1 MRQRLV
7 RLKRPYLHRELGR
20 YAWHIRGLPWLPLRG
35 FDEGLPLHRAL
46 GGGRRLGGRIPV
58 LVCHPS
64 PVPQSGRIVS
74 LLAVRLPPLE
84 SVGLVHRALESP
96 LHAPHSVQGALIL
109 RPGPSLL
116 SPPRKPGEPFRTTAS
131 QTRLFLENS
140 SAERTAPGGQCHRQR
155 RASFESRDGDAVYLG
170 AGCAVGIPGAGRPA
184 GPRILPCSAQGPL
197 GRNHVRECAVG
208 IDRAGGT
215 NVPVFVGRGGSC
227 RQERLGCIVPRSVDR
242 IDVADCGD
250 RGLELALLH
259 GRRDSYGERSPLRQ
273 LVHSGDARRHHQAFS
288 EPGSLQRGRS
298 LRRPLPLFVQGE
310 FVAVVAPLGLLAH
323 Y

>member
-1 MRQRLV
+1 M
-7 RLKRPYLHRELGR
+7 
-20 YAWHIRGLPWLPLRG
+20 
-35 FDEGLPLHRAL
+35 
-46 GGGRRLGGRIPV
+46 
-58 LVCHPS
+58 S
-64 PVPQSGRIVS
+64 PT
-74 LLAVRLPPLE
+74 
-84 SVGLVHRALESP
+84 
-96 LHAPHSVQGALIL
+96 
-109 RPGPSLL
+109 
-116 SPPRKPGEPFRTTAS
+116 RKPGEPFRTQQVKPDFS
-131 QTRLFLENS
+131 RKFIRCNS
-140 SAERTAPGGQCHRQR
+140 SAEHQGDNVIGRGE
-155 RASFESRDGDAVYLG
+155 RASFESRDEAAVYLG

-184 GPRILPCSAQGPL
+184 GPRSMPCSAQGPL

-242 IDVADCGD
+242 IDFADCGD

-259 GRRDSYGERSPLRQ
+259 GRRDSYGEWSPLRQ

>member
-1 MRQRLV
+1 M
-7 RLKRPYLHRELGR
+7 
-20 YAWHIRGLPWLPLRG
+20 
-35 FDEGLPLHRAL
+35 
-46 GGGRRLGGRIPV
+46 
-58 LVCHPS
+58 S
-64 PVPQSGRIVS
+64 PT
-74 LLAVRLPPLE
+74 
-84 SVGLVHRALESP
+84 
-96 LHAPHSVQGALIL
+96 
-109 RPGPSLL
+109 
-116 SPPRKPGEPFRTTAS
+116 RKPGEPFRTQRGQG
-131 QTRLFLENS
+131 QTRLFQS
-140 SAERTAPGGQCHRQR
+140 SVIHPLSTRGMYVIGRRERI
-155 RASFESRDGDAVYLG
+155 ASFESRDGAAVYLG

-184 GPRILPCSAQGPL
+184 GPRMPCSAQGPL

-215 NVPVFVGRGGSC
+215 NVPLFVGRGGSC

-259 GRRDSYGERSPLRQ
+259 GRRDSYGEWSPLRQ

-298 LRRPLPLFVQGE
+298 LRRPLPVFVQGE
-310 FVAVVAPLGLLAH
+310 FVAVVAPLRLLAH